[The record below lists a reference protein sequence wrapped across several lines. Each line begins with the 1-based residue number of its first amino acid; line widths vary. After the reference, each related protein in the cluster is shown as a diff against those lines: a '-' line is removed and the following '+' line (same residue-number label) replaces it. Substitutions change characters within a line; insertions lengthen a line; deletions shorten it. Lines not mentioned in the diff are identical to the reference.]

1 MSVVAASTTSR
12 PVRLSYVGRRGGA
25 IKRASGSVRSL
36 VPGVDDVEP
45 LAQSVSSEV
54 GVAVGVLALG
64 ALLVKTALHFKKQF
78 TLADVLGSRVAP
90 ESVVID
96 LGIDTKNLYYYPKST
111 KLVVCVAEDV
121 NSVLVNQVAMETAIP
136 VLPRSAPISGSLP
149 RSAPISGSGEGDL
162 FWGQRAQSADA
173 VVTTGCLQKLTN
185 EEVKIVAKKAAKVL
199 QGGGRF
205 IFVEPAAADRGQL
218 LFDAI
223 ESTGEFQSPI
233 AFDEDWAR
241 LPLFPHAVGVAVKKE
256 KQDDSAAD
264 EGVRTMKSV
273 RSRRRK

>member
-12 PVRLSYVGRRGGA
+12 PVRLSYVGRRGGT

-136 VLPRSAPISGSLP
+136 VLPRSAPISGSVP
-149 RSAPISGSGEGDL
+149 SAAISGSGEGDL

>member
-136 VLPRSAPISGSLP
+136 VLPRSAPISGS
-149 RSAPISGSGEGDL
+149 GEGDL